1 MKYGN
6 VFYVSHINI
15 IGGIETFLYELVK
28 KYQDKDITIMY
39 SNPKSDIKQIQR
51 YRKYA
56 RVIKIDE
63 RQKIKCKKLFISY
76 QANIDMFEA
85 DEIIYLI
92 HADYKAQ
99 KLLPNNDERIDKYYA
114 VSKTAAKSYEEISGK
129 KVEVCYNPLT
139 IEEPKRVLK
148 LISATR
154 LTKEKGLDRMKI
166 LIKLLEENNIPFL
179 WLIFTNRTDAINNS
193 NVVYMKPRLDI
204 RGYIK
209 EADYLVQLSDCEAMC
224 YSVCEALELKTPV
237 IVTDLAVF
245 KELGI
250 KNKRDGYIL
259 GLDMKNVP
267 INDIYNNIPNNIDYK
282 TPADI
287 YDKLL
292 TKNKKTYNGEQ
303 QVYVK
308 AIRSYYDIEEN
319 EYKTPKSKKWKVS
332 ISRAEELINHPK
344 GALVEICKQ

>member
-1 MKYGN
+1 MKYAN
-6 VFYVSHINI
+6 VFYVPHINV
-15 IGGIETFLYELVK
+15 IGGIETFLYELIT
-28 KYQDKDITIMY
+28 KYKDEDITIAY
-39 SNPKSDIKQIQR
+39 TNEKSDYTQIKR

-56 RVIKIDE
+56 RVIKTTNE
-63 RQKIKCKKLFISY
+63 KIKCKRLFISY
-76 QANIDMFEA
+76 QANIDLFEA

-114 VSKTAAKSYEEISGK
+114 VSKAAAKSYEEISGK

-166 LIKLLEENNIPFL
+166 LIKLLEENNIPFI
-179 WLIFTNRTDAINNS
+179 WLIFTNKTDAINNP
-193 NVVYMKPRLDI
+193 NVIYMKPRLDI

-237 IVTDLAVF
+237 IVTDLEVF

-250 KNKRDGYIL
+250 ENRKHGYKL
-259 GLDMKNVP
+259 GLDMKNAP
-267 INDIYNNIPNNIDYK
+267 IKDIYNNIPKEFNFK
-282 TPADI
+282 TPKDI
-287 YDKLL
+287 YNKLL
-292 TKNKKTYNGEQ
+292 LKDKKTYNGEK

-308 AIRSYYDIEEN
+308 ALKSYYDIEEQEN
-319 EYKTPKSKKWKVS
+319 KTINSKKWKVS
-332 ISRAEELINHPK
+332 VSRAEELINNPK
-344 GALVEICKQ
+344 GALVEICK

>member
-1 MKYGN
+1 MKYAN
-6 VFYVSHINI
+6 VFYVPHINV
-15 IGGIETFLYELVK
+15 IGGIETFLYELIK

-39 SNPKSDIKQIQR
+39 SDSKSDIKQIKR

-63 RQKIKCKKLFISY
+63 KQKIKCKKLFISY
-76 QANIDMFEA
+76 QAKLDMFEA

-99 KLLPNNDERIDKYYA
+99 RLLPNNDERINKYYA

-139 IEEPKRVLK
+139 IEKPKKILK

-154 LTKEKGLDRMKI
+154 LTKEKGLDRMKKLVEI
-166 LIKLLEENNIPFL
+166 LEYNNIPFL
-179 WLIFTNRTDAINNS
+179 WLIFTNKTDAINNS
-193 NVVYMKPRLDI
+193 NVIYMNTKLDI
-204 RGYIK
+204 RSYIA

-224 YSVCEALELKTPV
+224 YSVCEALELNIPV
-237 IVTDLAVF
+237 ILTDLPVY

-250 KNKRDGYIL
+250 ENKKHGYIVEF
-259 GLDMKNVP
+259 DMKNIP
-267 INDIYNNIPNNIDYK
+267 INDIYNKIPKDFDFKIPEDN
-282 TPADI
+282 

-292 TKNKKTYNGEQ
+292 TKDKKKYNGED

-308 AIRSYYDIEEN
+308 ALKSYYDIEEKEN
-319 EYKTPKSKKWKVS
+319 KTKASKPWKVS
-332 ISRAEELINHPK
+332 ISRAEELINNK
-344 GALVEICKQ
+344 RGALVEICKT